1 MYRDRQ
7 EYHTDRTLHMM
18 ECTGTYITGERN
30 VQGTDITSKSQLKL
44 AYTGSFNFG
53 KGHSLTHSLRQSD
66 IVDYRAAYFAAKN
79 PVYFCRA
86 SMSSH
91 GTCAGE
97 LSTKCEGN
105 VASLDKQHK
114 NVLSTQKKIYI

>member
-53 KGHSLTHSLRQSD
+53 KGHSLTHSDKATLW
-66 IVDYRAAYFAAKN
+66 II
-79 PVYFCRA
+79 
-86 SMSSH
+86 
-91 GTCAGE
+91 E
-97 LSTKCEGN
+97 LLTSQLKMILIIG
-105 VASLDKQHK
+105 
-114 NVLSTQKKIYI
+114 